1 MSDRRFPIGMAPTCP
16 VIAAPQIKIG
26 QEGAAESVEPAAAGD
41 LTAWRDRFLQ
51 AFGTSEPAIA
61 EALFNQLI
69 NALHTD
75 PKEPL
80 SASTANLALALLHRL
95 APRNELE
102 GMLCVQLIVAHVASM
117 DVSRRGL
124 HADQSVGGRQA
135 YLGLARKLMALFT
148 TQVET
153 LNRLRGTTVVQK
165 VIVERVNV
173 EAGGK
178 ALVGAVSGR
187 SGGPEDA

>member
-1 MSDRRFPIGMAPTCP
+1 MMSDANFPIGMTPTCP

-26 QEGAAESVEPAAAGD
+26 QEGATESVEPAAPGD
-41 LTAWRDRFLQ
+41 LTAWRARFMQ

-80 SASTANLALALLHRL
+80 SAATANLALALLHRL

-102 GMLCVQLIVAHVASM
+102 GMLCVQL
-117 DVSRRGL
+117 
-124 HADQSVGGRQA
+124 A
-135 YLGLARKLMALFT
+135 YGMGMGAKLGMKLLY
-148 TQVET
+148 V
-153 LNRLRGTTVVQK
+153 
-165 VIVERVNV
+165 
-173 EAGGK
+173 
-178 ALVGAVSGR
+178 
-187 SGGPEDA
+187 